1 MGPKLLAALFS
12 LVVTTI
18 AIPVEPE
25 IEARAVNCK
34 IVDAVINYFT
44 PYTAQA
50 SSFCSAYLQTTA
62 TVSVTTGKVTGT
74 VTVTQYSTAVNT
86 FVKRDTSVPRPTW
99 LPKAI
104 AANLVSSACS
114 CYITPPPAKTTKTT
128 ITTGTTTVTVSK
140 SAAATQTVTE
150 PIYCGVVG
158 VIYEF
163 DSEGNPVYLASGGG
177 YTLQQC
183 KALCVSEPA
192 CLTFIYD
199 DDGTGACTTVPFT
212 IAGHFDPGSSLEIT
226 EQYNYDRNC
235 AV

>member
-1 MGPKLLAALFS
+1 MGCERQAQSPGTGQRTGVKTGLLQKHKILEVLLSSRSLCYCLFS
-12 LVVTTI
+12 QDDFLCYRTLSAWDQNFLQPSFLWSLRLSPYRWSQRLKPALSIVKSLMPSSTISPLYCSGQLILLCLSADHCNRLSDRSKTT
-18 AIPVEPE
+18 
-25 IEARAVNCK
+25 K
-34 IVDAVINYFT
+34 T
-44 PYTAQA
+44 
-50 SSFCSAYLQTTA
+50 
-62 TVSVTTGKVTGT
+62 VTTGKVTGT

-163 DSEGNPVYLASGGG
+163 DSEGNPV
-177 YTLQQC
+177 
-183 KALCVSEPA
+183 
-192 CLTFIYD
+192 
-199 DDGTGACTTVPFT
+199 
-212 IAGHFDPGSSLEIT
+212 
-226 EQYNYDRNC
+226 
-235 AV
+235 